1 MVLYSFRASAK
12 WKIGTVK
19 QVWASGCMQHGR
31 LRARDS
37 VVRPVEKRGMIR
49 VIGVQYSQISP
60 NGVRE
65 LLSSQLPPELLPFT
79 LAQRPVVCGRRFIL
93 KLRYLLF
100 KWYLNASTFNVWHRA
115 KSFATLH
122 NWCYSV
128 DISVWPF
135 KEGLDSDYI
144 CLEKTCVGYWTFIP
158 RIFLTVQLLVE

>member
-1 MVLYSFRASAK
+1 
-12 WKIGTVK
+12 
-19 QVWASGCMQHGR
+19 MQHGR

-93 KLRYLLF
+93 KLGYLLF
-100 KWYLNASTFNVWHRA
+100 KWYFNASTFNV
-115 KSFATLH
+115 
-122 NWCYSV
+122 
-128 DISVWPF
+128 
-135 KEGLDSDYI
+135 
-144 CLEKTCVGYWTFIP
+144 
-158 RIFLTVQLLVE
+158 